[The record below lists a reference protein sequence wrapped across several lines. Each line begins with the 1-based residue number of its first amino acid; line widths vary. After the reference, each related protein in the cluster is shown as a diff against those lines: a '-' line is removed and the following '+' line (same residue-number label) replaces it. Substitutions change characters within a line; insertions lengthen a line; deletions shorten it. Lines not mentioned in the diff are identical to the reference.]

1 MNKIRDLFSTH
12 RSIDRR
18 IEKVIDYYADDES
31 RLAIEI
37 EEYEATDNV
46 ESCFRKFLDN
56 YQAGVQAGQVT
67 ETGIWVAG
75 FYGSG
80 KSSFTKYLGF
90 ALEPD
95 RKVKGQIFL
104 ELLADR
110 LRSAD
115 VSAQLHTVAKR
126 HPTAVVMLD
135 LGAEQLADSTAAT
148 VTNVLYWKVLQSAG
162 FSKEKK
168 LAQLEFTLDER
179 GLYDEFRSIYQD
191 KYQEPWEEVH
201 NDPLLGV
208 RRASEILPE
217 VMPQDFPDAMNFLK
231 LRFEMSENV
240 RDIAQRMID
249 VTRRNSG
256 RENVLFLIDEA
267 GQYVAPRGELILNLD
282 GLARNLKE
290 LGQGKVWI
298 IATGQQ
304 TLTEIVE
311 KAAHNTLELK
321 KLRDRF
327 PISIELDARD
337 IREITYRRLLTK
349 SDAGLTELNSLFG
362 GKGQAMIRH
371 TRLTGT
377 SYYKDDPTAD
387 DFVRFYPFLPQHF
400 EILMELIRVLARS
413 TGGIGLRS
421 AIRVIQDVLVD
432 SSRILPPDEPKL
444 ADRTIGT
451 LATVDDF
458 YKTLRADINK
468 LVPHVVNAVDK
479 VERIYPNKPMLVRVA
494 QAVATLQPLEEF
506 PRTAENIAALLYP
519 ELGRASLEDD
529 VREALSK
536 LASTKEIGLIE
547 DPQAHGYL
555 FLSES
560 VGPLRNIRT
569 NYVPSGGELTR
580 VRNEILRDL
589 LEPQPS
595 TRLENI
601 KDVRAAVRMGR
612 HWLTGEREDIRFQ
625 LEMVAGDKW
634 EEQRKTLLTE
644 TTQQIEYRNTIVW
657 LFRRD
662 DVAEDILPEVVK
674 SEYISSPGQID
685 ERTADR
691 DVAQYARSE
700 RRLAE
705 RNREKV
711 EALLRD
717 ALLSGTYIFRSR
729 PTPVRQL
736 ADTVESTAKGV
747 LGKVAGEVFN
757 QYHLVKIRPDTK
769 LARKFL
775 EVERLDRMPLD
786 RDPLRLV
793 VKSGGSPRIDV
804 NNPALAE
811 TLRAFRAKVDENG
824 VGRLTGKAIQD
835 FLATDP
841 YGWSKDAVRYLFA
854 ALLMAGEVEFHTGG
868 EVIKT
873 SGPAAIEAISSTVAF
888 NKIGVGPR
896 DSKVS
901 AETLDLAARRLQNI
915 FGEDVLPLEDHI
927 SQAARKY
934 LPDVS
939 EQVGTLPARL
949 RLLGLQGEERAQDL
963 ISEITALL
971 RGDAGDAP
979 SRLGAPDNIVVE
991 EINWARAAIQTLDE
1005 TGERDIRRANA
1016 LLRDLDELYAFYPD
1030 ECVAIA
1036 PKDELE
1042 DIRGMLSSE
1051 RFYEQIPDLRSAV
1064 RKIFQ
1069 RVENRYGDILTR
1081 YRQEVKN
1088 ALTSLENRPD
1098 WVLLEQSDQEDIAGR
1113 LQITLPEEP
1122 NADNPLTNY
1131 KTLLISSYSLL
1142 SLFAELEAEVVR
1154 RQPVIEPTSG
1164 GDGPVIETISL
1175 RSIRPLQIIT
1185 GKTDLEVWLAELRVL
1200 IQEHLDSGKH
1210 VRFE

>member
-1 MNKIRDLFSTH
+1 MKNIRDLFST
-12 RSIDRR
+12 RRPIDRR

-37 EEYEATDNV
+37 DEYEATDNV

-56 YQAGVQAGQVT
+56 YQAGVQSGQVT
-67 ETGIWVAG
+67 EVGIWVAG

-90 ALEPD
+90 ALDPE
-95 RKVKGQIFL
+95 REVEGQVFL
-104 ELLADR
+104 KLLADR
-110 LRSAD
+110 LRSVD
-115 VSAQLHTVAKR
+115 IRAQLLTVAKNN
-126 HPTAVVMLD
+126 PTAVVMLD
-135 LGAEQLADSTAAT
+135 LGSEQLADSTAAT
-148 VTNVLYWKVLQSAG
+148 VTNVLYWKVLQTAG
-162 FSKEKK
+162 YSKEKK
-168 LAQLEFTLDER
+168 LAQLEFTLDQR
-179 GLYDEFRSIYQD
+179 NLYDGFKSTYQQR
-191 KYQEPWEEVH
+191 YGGSWEDIH

-217 VMPQDFPDAMNFLK
+217 VMPQDFPDSMDFLK

-249 VTRRNSG
+249 IIRKHTG
-256 RENVLFLIDEA
+256 QENILILIDEA

-298 IATGQQ
+298 MATGQQ

-311 KAAHNTLELK
+311 RAAHNTPELN
-321 KLRDRF
+321 KLKDRF

-349 SDAGLTELNSLFG
+349 SDVGVQDLNSRFDN
-362 GKGQAMIRH
+362 KGQAMIRH

-377 SYYKDDPTAD
+377 KYYKDDPTPDEFA
-387 DFVRFYPFLPQHF
+387 RFYPFLPQHF
-400 EILMELIRVLARS
+400 DILMELIRVLARS

-432 SSRILPPDEPKL
+432 SSRILPPDETKL
-444 ADRTIGT
+444 ADRSVGT

-458 YKTLRADINK
+458 YKTLRADLNK
-468 LVPHVVNAVDK
+468 LMPHVVNAVDK
-479 VERIYPNKPMLVRVA
+479 VERLYSDQPLLLQVA
-494 QAVATLQPLEEF
+494 QAVAALQPLEEF

-519 ELGRASLEDD
+519 RLGNPSLEDE
-529 VREALSK
+529 VREALGR
-536 LASTKEIGLIE
+536 LVGTKEIGLIE
-547 DPQAHGYL
+547 DPQANGYL

-560 VGPLRNIRT
+560 VGPLRTKRT
-569 NYVPSGGELTR
+569 SYIPSSGELTR

-595 TRLENI
+595 ARLENI
-601 KDVRAAVRMGR
+601 KDVRAAVKMGR

-625 LEMVAGDKW
+625 LEIVSGEKW
-634 EEQRKTLLTE
+634 DEHRKSLLVE
-644 TTQQIEYRNTIVW
+644 TAQQSEYRNTILW

-662 DVAEDILPEVVK
+662 DVAEDILPEIVK
-674 SEYISSPGQID
+674 SEYISSPNQID

-717 ALLSGTYIFRSR
+717 ALLSGTYIFRGR
-729 PTPVRQL
+729 PTPVRQ
-736 ADTVESTAKGV
+736 AGDTVEAASKGV
-747 LGKVAGEVFN
+747 LGKVAGEVFH

-769 LARKFL
+769 LARRFL
-775 EVERLDRMPLD
+775 EVERLDHMPRD
-786 RDPLRLV
+786 RDPLGLV
-793 VKSGGSPRIDV
+793 VQKGGSPRIDV
-804 NNPALAE
+804 NHPALAE

-835 FLATDP
+835 FFAADP

-854 ALLMAGEVEFHTGG
+854 ALLIGGEVEFHVAG

-873 SGPAAIEAISSTVAF
+873 SGPGAEEAVKSTLSF
-888 NKIGVGPR
+888 NKIGIGPR
-896 DSKVS
+896 DSKIS
-901 AETLDLAARRLQNI
+901 PETLDRAARRLQKL
-915 FGEDVLPLEDHI
+915 FGDDVLPLEDYI
-927 SQAARKY
+927 SQATRKY
-934 LPDVS
+934 MPEVI

-949 RLLGLQGEERAQDL
+949 RLLELKGEERAQDL
-963 ISEITALL
+963 IGEITALL

-979 SRLGAPDNIVVE
+979 SRLGAPDNNVLE
-991 EINWARAAIQTLDE
+991 EINWARAAIQCLDE
-1005 TGERDIRRANA
+1005 SGERDIRRANR
-1016 LLRDLDELYAFYPD
+1016 LLNDLDELYAIYPE
-1030 ECVAIA
+1030 ECAGIA
-1036 PKDELE
+1036 PEDELE
-1042 DIRGMLSSE
+1042 DVRSILSSE
-1051 RFYEQIPDLRSAV
+1051 HFYEQIPDLRSAV

-1069 RVENRYGDILTR
+1069 RVKNRYRDRLTK
-1081 YRQEVKN
+1081 YRQQVKS
-1088 ALTSLENRPD
+1088 ALISLENRRD
-1098 WVLLEQSDQEDIAGR
+1098 WIRLEQNDQEEIARR
-1113 LQITLPEEP
+1113 LQITLPNEP
-1122 NADNPLTNY
+1122 DATDPIADY
-1131 KTLLISSYSLL
+1131 KALLISSYSLPGQL
-1142 SLFAELEAEVVR
+1142 SQLEAEVTR
-1154 RQPVIEPTSG
+1154 RQPIIDG
-1164 GDGPVIETISL
+1164 GDGPEIETLSL
-1175 RSIRPLQIIT
+1175 RSIRPPQVIANR
-1185 GKTDLEVWLAELRVL
+1185 TDLEVWLEELRAL
-1200 IQEHLDSGKH
+1200 IQERLDSGKH

>member
-1 MNKIRDLFSTH
+1 MKNIRDLFSTR

-31 RLAIEI
+31 RLAVEI
-37 EEYEATDNV
+37 DEYEATDNV
-46 ESCFRKFLDN
+46 EICFRKFLDN

-67 ETGIWVAG
+67 EIGAWVAG

-90 ALEPD
+90 ALDPE
-95 RKVKGQIFL
+95 RKVKDQIFL
-104 ELLADR
+104 DLLSDR

-115 VSAQLHTVAKR
+115 VRAQLKTVATR
-126 HPTAVVMLD
+126 NPTAVVMLD

-148 VTNVLYWKVLQSAG
+148 VTNVLYWKVLQAAG
-162 FSKEKK
+162 YSKEKK
-168 LAQLEFTLDER
+168 LAKLEFLLEER
-179 GLYDEFRSIYQD
+179 GLYDDFRN
-191 KYQEPWEEVH
+191 KYQEKHNEPWEDIH

-208 RRASEILPE
+208 RRASEILPA
-217 VMPQDFPDAMNFLK
+217 VMPQDFPDTNSFSK
-231 LRFEMSENV
+231 LRFEMVESV

-249 VTRRNSG
+249 VVRRHTG
-256 RENVLFLIDEA
+256 RENILFLIDEA

-311 KAAHNTLELK
+311 RAAYNTPELN

-349 SDAGLTELNSLFG
+349 SDAGVSELIDLFSRR
-362 GKGQAMIRH
+362 GQAMIRH

-377 SYYKDDPTAD
+377 SFYKDDPTTE
-387 DFVRFYPFLPQHF
+387 DFKRLYPFLPQHF

-444 ADRTIGT
+444 ADRPIGT

-468 LVPHVVNAVDK
+468 LMPHVVSAVDK
-479 VERIYPNKPMLVRVA
+479 VERIYSDQPLLVRVA

-519 ELGRASLEDD
+519 ELGSPPLEDQ
-529 VREALSK
+529 VREALGK
-536 LASTKEIGLIE
+536 LVSTKEVGLIE
-547 DPQAHGYL
+547 DPQANGYL

-560 VGPLRNIRT
+560 VGPLRNKRT

-589 LEPQPS
+589 LEPQPA

-601 KDVRAAVRMGR
+601 KNVRAAVRMGR

-625 LEMVAGDKW
+625 LEMVSGEKW
-634 EEQRKTLLTE
+634 DDRRNTLLTE
-644 TTQQIEYRNTIVW
+644 TAQQTEYRSTIVW
-657 LFRRD
+657 LFQED
-662 DVAEDILPEVVK
+662 GVAEDILPEIVK
-674 SEYISSPGQID
+674 SEYISSPSQVD

-705 RNREKV
+705 RNHEKV
-711 EALLRD
+711 EGLLRNALLR
-717 ALLSGTYIFRSR
+717 GTYIFRGI
-729 PTPVRQL
+729 PTPVRQV
-736 ADTVESTAKGV
+736 ADTVEAAAKGI
-747 LGKVAGEVFN
+747 LSKAAGEVFQ

-775 EVERLDRMPLD
+775 EVERLDRMPQD

-793 VKSGGSPRIDV
+793 GKKGGAPRI
-804 NNPALAE
+804 NTNHPALAE
-811 TLRAFRAKVDENG
+811 TLRAFRAKVDDTG

-835 FLATDP
+835 FFASGP

-873 SGPAAIEAISSTVAF
+873 SGPAAVESVKSTVAF
-888 NKIGVGPR
+888 NKIGIGPR

-901 AETLDLAARRLQNI
+901 PETLDQAARRLQKL

-979 SRLGAPDNIVVE
+979 SRLGAPDNTVVD
-991 EINWARAAIQTLDE
+991 EINWARAAIQALE
-1005 TGERDIRRANA
+1005 ESGERDVRRANT
-1016 LLRDLDELYAFYPD
+1016 LLNDLDELYVIYPR
-1030 ECVAIA
+1030 ECEMIA
-1036 PKDELE
+1036 PEGELE
-1042 DIRGMLSSE
+1042 EIRLILSSE

-1069 RVENRYGDILTR
+1069 RVANKYCDVLSK

-1088 ALTSLENRPD
+1088 ALISMENRLD
-1098 WVLLEQSDQEDIAGR
+1098 WILLEQTDQEDIAGR

-1122 NADNPLTNY
+1122 GVDNPLAHY
-1131 KTLLISSYSLL
+1131 KALLIHSYSLSGL
-1142 SLFAELEAEVVR
+1142 VTELEAEVIR
-1154 RQPVIEPTSG
+1154 RQPVVETPTG
-1164 GDGPVIETISL
+1164 GDGPVIETLSL
-1175 RSIRPLQIIT
+1175 RTIRPSMVISNL
-1185 GKTDLEVWLAELRVL
+1185 TDLKVWLEEIRVF
-1200 IQEHLDSGKH
+1200 IQDKLDSGKNI
-1210 VRFE
+1210 RLE